1 MGVASIITVLQRPTT
16 VNRRIFHAAAT
27 VGVFTVLTKAVA
39 MAKEL
44 AVANYFG
51 RGDAIDAFL
60 FAFMVP
66 AFAVTLIVLSMNA
79 ALIPTYIEVRE
90 HEGKEAAQRLLSSS
104 TLWCQMLALGL
115 SLLMAVAGPAL
126 LHALA
131 PSFGEAKLALTVHLF
146 YAMLPIIVLT
156 AVSGCCGAV
165 LNASGCFWLPAI
177 TPMLTPIVTLLLLLG
192 TPRLGVWALVIGVV
206 SGALFETVVLAAALA
221 GRGISIMPR
230 WWGSSTALQQVRSQ
244 YIALLFGGVLTSG
257 VTIVDQTMAAWL
269 QPGSVAALAY
279 GNRIVGVIVGVAATS
294 LTAAVVPC
302 FSEMIAKAQWEQCR
316 HTLNTYTRLIVAV
329 MLPVSVVIVAGSPWI
344 VRLMFQRGAFTAAD
358 TALVARVQAML
369 ALQIPFYAAGLLHV
383 RLLTALKRNDLVM
396 ISAAINLGLDVILNL
411 ICMRFFGLPGIAL
424 STSLFYVGSLGFA
437 TVMAR
442 RLLRE
447 APLTAALHVRNEA
460 CA

>member
-1 MGVASIITVLQRPTT
+1 MGVASIVRVVDKPKT
-16 VNRRIFHAAAT
+16 VNWRIFHAAAT

-66 AFAVTLIVLSMNA
+66 AFAVALIVGSMNA

-90 HEGKEAAQRLLSSS
+90 HGDKDAAQRLLSSC
-104 TLWCQMLALGL
+104 TLWCQMLALAL
-115 SLLMAVAGPAL
+115 SLVMALAGPAL
-126 LHALA
+126 LHTLA
-131 PSFGEAKLALTVHLF
+131 PGFGAAKLTLTLPLF
-146 YAMLPIIVLT
+146 WAMLPMIALT
-156 AVSGCCGAV
+156 AVSSCCGAV

-177 TPMLTPIVTLLLLLG
+177 TPMLTPVVSLLLLLG
-192 TPRLGVWALVIGVV
+192 APQLGVWALVIGVI
-206 SGALFETVVLAAALA
+206 SGALFEAVVLATALA
-221 GRGISIMPR
+221 GRGISILPR
-230 WWGSSTALQQVRSQ
+230 WWGSSAALQQVRSQ
-244 YIALLFGGVLTSG
+244 YTALLLGGILTSG

-329 MLPVSVVIVAGSPWI
+329 MLPVSVIIIAGSHWI

-358 TALVARVQAML
+358 TALVARVQSML
-369 ALQIPFYAAGLLHV
+369 ALQIPFYAAGLLHI
-383 RLLTALKRNDLVM
+383 RLLTALRRNDLVM
-396 ISAAINLGLDVILNL
+396 ICAAINLALDVILNL
-411 ICMRFFGLPGIAL
+411 ICMRYFGLAGIAL

-437 TVMAR
+437 TVIAR

-447 APLTAALHVRNEA
+447 APLTLSPGAHNEA